1 MGPSLVVLLNAPMAE
16 PEAAAPAKAK
26 PAALRKGALVRV
38 NRKAY
43 NDSLEAT
50 ASDPTPPDYIFTG
63 PGELLVVKG
72 EYGQVRWNR
81 PVPDVWLRMD
91 QLEACG

>member
-1 MGPSLVVLLNAPMAE
+1 MAE
-16 PEAAAPAKAK
+16 PDAAAPAKAK

-43 NDSLEAT
+43 SDSLEAA
-50 ASDPTPPDYIFTG
+50 ASDPTPPDYIFKG

-72 EYGQVRWNR
+72 EFGQVRWNR

>member
-1 MGPSLVVLLNAPMAE
+1 MAE
-16 PEAAAPAKAK
+16 TDAAAPAKAK

-38 NRKAY
+38 NRAAY
-43 NDSLEAT
+43 ATSLEAT
-50 ASDPTPPDYIFTG
+50 ASDPQAPGYIFEG

-72 EYGQVRWNR
+72 DYGQVRWNR

-91 QLEACG
+91 QLEACT

>member
-1 MGPSLVVLLNAPMAE
+1 MADQD
-16 PEAAAPAKAK
+16 AAAPAKAK
-26 PAALRKGALVRV
+26 PAGLRKGALVRV

-43 NDSLEAT
+43 IARREAS

-63 PGELLVVKG
+63 PGELLIVKG

-91 QLEACG
+91 QLEACS